1 VFRIDGTVTTGVS
14 LLLGEAS
21 TGQCCKSNAKIV
33 QVKQCM
39 LQSTVPTTLEV
50 PCCPVGRAMFCLL
63 LVENVLAECLPSEI
77 MLLLRQMRGNVSQ
90 SGMRREGLDT
100 ELLELACC

>member
-1 VFRIDGTVTTGVS
+1 
-14 LLLGEAS
+14 
-21 TGQCCKSNAKIV
+21 
-33 QVKQCM
+33 
-39 LQSTVPTTLEV
+39 
-50 PCCPVGRAMFCLL
+50 MFCLL